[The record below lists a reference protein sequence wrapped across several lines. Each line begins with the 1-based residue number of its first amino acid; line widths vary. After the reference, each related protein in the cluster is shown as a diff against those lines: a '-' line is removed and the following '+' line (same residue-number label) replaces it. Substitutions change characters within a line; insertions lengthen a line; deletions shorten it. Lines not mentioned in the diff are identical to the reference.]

1 MPEIQHTFTAGK
13 MNKDLDERLVPN
25 GQYRDAMNIQV
36 ASSDGDDVGAV
47 QNILGNQK
55 RGSVGITGG
64 KCIGS
69 IADTENEKIYW
80 FVCGNS
86 VDAVVEYDQTADEVN
101 PVLVDTVGVL
111 NFSKT
116 NEFRITAINIID
128 GLLFF
133 TDNNSE
139 PKVINIAKCKAGSTG
154 FSTHTVLTDQN
165 GATYNFAEDDIT
177 VIKKG
182 PGVAPTITM
191 ANTKRVQSDGV
202 TPGVIQGTT
211 SYNFSYGSPAA
222 LREVGYDSVSLSF
235 ANVMDYRA
243 GDILILGAGDDENGF
258 DDDYQVRLQVN
269 PGASSP
275 SLTYTCTILSIHED
289 TPKETTTWEVNL
301 KQDDPLFEK
310 EFVRFGYR
318 YKYKDGEYSTFS
330 PFTDVA
336 FLPKDF
342 LYNPQRGYNLGMEN
356 DLRYLKI
363 SNFRPSNLPKQ
374 VEEIDIIFK
383 KENNTNV
390 YVVKSVK
397 FGDDEWINN
406 VYELET
412 EMIYKTIE
420 TNQLLRPFD
429 SVPKKAQCQE
439 LVANRIVYGNYTHNF
454 DLKDV
459 DNNEVTTKFVIANV
473 ARKDNAGAVIAT
485 SGGVPEKSIKSQ
497 RTYQI
502 GVVYRDEYG
511 RETPVQ
517 ADDSGVITI
526 NKDDAVNYNS
536 LQAKI
541 QTKPPTFADSFKF
554 FIKET
559 ANEYYNLA
567 MDRWYDAED
576 GNVWLSFASSER
588 NKVDEETFLILKK
601 KHNSDEFVKE
611 KGKYKIIAIENEA
624 PQSLKETKTSYGAL
638 SVDFDSSAFPIPDGT
653 YVDIDQDDFED
664 RFGENSEILS
674 ASGLAIRFTSPST
687 GNTRWY
693 DVANVGLQ
701 INSSG
706 VSNDDQ
712 YRFNIKNKFENDV
725 EQFFPGGVFADGV
738 DGIEMEI
745 ARTEVKNKAEF
756 VGRFFVKIHRDALLE
771 EKILSNANVG
781 NWSIKHQQG
790 VFKRSMG
797 CNSSAWGDHAG
808 NDNNDE
814 TKRIF
819 VWNHNCGIDEFK
831 GGVKGD
837 NLNLLKTGNGSNM
850 SFNQIREVYKY
861 GVKKGRDT
869 IMFCV
874 LGIRYLEDAHSLD
887 AGMHLPFIQAMTKP
901 GAHIRFTQDPSETVY
916 KIESTARR
924 GVRPFNSD
932 LPGSRDDRF
941 FRNKVMLMVAKL
953 DKPIKTGTNSFSFV
967 GPAGNPDVPDNGFG
981 QVEILQEYSDENT
994 FSTENPAIFE
1004 TEPKEAIDLDIYYEA
1019 SDAHTIDHADLSGTF
1034 NATFNLDYFNC
1045 FSFANGV
1052 ESNRIRDDFNTMTI
1066 AKGVKAS
1073 APLAEQ
1079 YKEEVKKNG
1088 LIFSGIYNSTSG
1100 VNRTNQFII
1109 AEPITKDINP
1119 EYGSIQKI
1127 HQRDTDLTVCCE
1139 DKILKVLANKDALF
1153 EASGNPQLTA
1163 TNRVLGQTI
1172 HYVGD
1177 FGISKN
1183 PESFANY
1190 GFRSY
1195 FTDRARGVVLRLS
1208 RDGLTPIS
1216 QHGMVDYFRSN
1227 LATFDNLIGSYDDS
1241 KGLYNLSMQSST
1253 SKGGEDTVSFKEQ
1266 VTGWPSRK
1274 SFLYEG
1280 ALTLN
1285 NIYYSFKDGEIYS
1298 HDSQVRN
1305 TFYDTFA
1312 NSSIK
1317 VVLND
1322 SPNTI
1327 KSFKTISYEGSQ
1339 SRILQDTRRVGLDDS
1354 DPPNVD
1360 TTPPFD
1366 SMADR
1371 AGDSDN
1377 LLYNLNASTG
1387 WYASSIVSDK
1397 QNGFI
1402 PEFIEKEGKWFNYI
1416 KGDETTLL
1424 NLDSKEFNVQG
1435 IGSFSTIAD
1444 SQAPTTVNITIEEN
1458 ND

>member
-47 QNILGNQK
+47 QNILGNTQ
-55 RGSVGITGG
+55 RGVVGITGG

-86 VDAVVEYDQTADEVN
+86 TDAIIEYDQIANEVN
-101 PVLVDTVGVL
+101 PVLIDTVGVL
-111 NFSKT
+111 NFSKE
-116 NEFRITAINIID
+116 NEFRITAVNIID

-139 PKVINIAKCKAGSTG
+139 PKVINISKFKAGTPNLA
-154 FSTHTVLTDQN
+154 THTVLTDQN
-165 GATYNFAEDDIT
+165 GDTYNFAEDDVT

-191 ANTKRVQSDGV
+191 ANTKRVQTDGV

-211 SYNFSYGSPAA
+211 SFNFSYGSPAV
-222 LREVGYDSVSLSF
+222 LRDVGYDSVSLTF

-269 PGASSP
+269 AGASSP

-330 PFTDVA
+330 PFTEVA

-363 SNFRPSNLPKQ
+363 SNFRPSDLPKQ

-390 YVVKSVK
+390 YVVKSIK

-406 VYELET
+406 IYELET

-439 LVANRIVYGNYTHNF
+439 LVANRIIYGNYTHNF
-454 DLKDV
+454 DLIDV
-459 DNNEVTTKFVIANV
+459 DNQEVTTKFEV
-473 ARKDNAGAVIAT
+473 ASVPRKDSAGTVIAT
-485 SGGVPEKSIKSQ
+485 SETSPEKSIKSQ

-517 ADDSGVITI
+517 ADDTGVVTI
-526 NKDDAVNYNS
+526 NKDDAINYNA
-536 LQAKI
+536 LQAKVT
-541 QTKPPTFADSFKF
+541 TKPPTFANSFKF
-554 FIKET
+554 FVKET
-559 ANEYYNLA
+559 SNEYYNLA

-624 PQSLKETKTSYGAL
+624 PQSLKETKTSYGL
-638 SVDFDSSAFPIPDGT
+638 VSTEFDNSAYPIPDGT
-653 YVDIDQDDFED
+653 QVDVLKSEFEA

-687 GNTRWY
+687 GTTRYY
-693 DVANVGLQ
+693 DVATIGLQ
-701 INSSG
+701 LNSSG
-706 VSNDDQ
+706 VSADDQ
-712 YRFNIKNKFENDV
+712 YRFTIKNKFEDDV
-725 EQFFPGGVFADGV
+725 EELYPGGIFTDGV
-738 DGIEMEI
+738 SGIELEI
-745 ARTEVKNKAEF
+745 ARTEVKSKPEF

-771 EKILSNANVG
+771 EKILSNENIG

-808 NDNNDE
+808 SSNNAE
-814 TKRIF
+814 EKRIF
-819 VWNHNCGIDEFK
+819 VWNHNCGINEFK
-831 GGVKGD
+831 GDPKGD

-869 IMFCV
+869 IMFAV

-901 GAHIRFTQDPSETVY
+901 GAYIRFTQDPSETVY

-924 GVRPFNSD
+924 GLRHFDKTWESD
-932 LPGSRDDRF
+932 DDW
-941 FRNKVMLMVAKL
+941 FRNKSMIMVAKL

-967 GPAGNPDVPDNGFG
+967 GPAGNPDVPDNGFST
-981 QVEILQEYSDENT
+981 VEILQEYSSENT

-1004 TEPKEAIDLDIYYEA
+1004 TEPKEAIDIDIYYEA
-1019 SDAHTIDHADLSGTF
+1019 SDAHTIDHSNLSTTF
-1034 NATFNLDYFNC
+1034 NKTFDLNYFNC

-1100 VNRTNQFII
+1100 INRTNQFII

-1153 EASGNPQLTA
+1153 EAGGNPQLTA
-1163 TNRVLGQTI
+1163 TNRVLGQSMPYI
-1172 HYVGD
+1172 GK

-1183 PESFANY
+1183 PESFASY

-1195 FTDRARGVVLRLS
+1195 FTDKARGAVLRLS

-1216 QHGMVDYFRSN
+1216 QHGMVDYFRDK
-1227 LATFDNLIGSYDDS
+1227 LATFDTLVGSYDDN
-1241 KGLYNLSMQSST
+1241 KGLYNLTMQSTT
-1253 SKGGEDTVSFKEQ
+1253 SRGGEDTISFKEQ
-1266 VTGWPSRK
+1266 VTGFTSRK
-1274 SFLYEG
+1274 SFLYES
-1280 ALTLN
+1280 ALSLN
-1285 NIYYSFKDGEIYS
+1285 NMYYSFRLGELYS
-1298 HDSQVRN
+1298 HDNPVRN
-1305 TFYDTFA
+1305 TFYGTFKA
-1312 NSSIK
+1312 SSIK

-1322 SPNTI
+1322 SPNAI

-1339 SRILQDTRRVGLDDS
+1339 SRIVLDSTDTDG
-1354 DPPNVD
+1354 
-1360 TTPPFD
+1360 
-1366 SMADR
+1366 
-1371 AGDSDN
+1371 
-1377 LLYNLNASTG
+1377 LLYNLTAKNG
-1387 WYASSIVSDK
+1387 WYVDSIISDK
-1397 QNGFI
+1397 QSGSI

-1416 KGDETTLL
+1416 KGDTTTLL

-1435 IGSFSTIAD
+1435 IGLA
-1444 SQAPTTVNITIEEN
+1444 SQVTMNDGAAITPANVIITIEEN